1 MQKILLLSTVI
12 SLVALPVIA
21 SKDPHPKRAMKKAIL
36 WLVAFNFFYLFA
48 TRVIYPRLG

>member
-1 MQKILLLSTVI
+1 MQKLLLLTTII

-21 SKDPHPKRAMKKAIL
+21 SKEPNPKKALKKTIL

-48 TRVIYPRLG
+48 VRVIYPRLG